1 MGSVAQIEGYS
12 KSQIRAL
19 IAAMQWQQ
27 ESGVDEV
34 FGESPTDR
42 YKEVLAKKIAVK
54 PPMSAPVVPVK
65 TPAPNMNA
73 NTDAKTDANLREVST
88 APALPEK
95 AVPEIAAMLAQ
106 KCQTLDDLRDAL
118 NIFDHCAPKKGARNF
133 VFGQGSP
140 NARIM
145 VIADAPDRED
155 DKTATCFS
163 GEAGELLDAMFA
175 AIGFARDGLYLTQVS
190 PWHPPQGRG
199 LYDDEIAMMTPFLAA
214 HVRLVAPELLVVMG
228 QAAAQAVLGNK
239 DAHRAVGVM
248 HEGLGCAV
256 IATQHP
262 RGLLRDP
269 LRKRQSWADL
279 LRMKSYLDT
288 GKNKT
293 ADKGANKGGKDGQ

>member
-54 PPMSAPVVPVK
+54 PPMSPATPAPVK
-65 TPAPNMNA
+65 TPAP

-95 AVPEIAAMLAQ
+95 AVPEIAAKLAQ

-118 NIFDHCAPKKGARNF
+118 NIFDHCAPKKCARNF

-163 GEAGELLDAMFA
+163 GDSGGLLDAMFA

-190 PWHPPQGRG
+190 PWHTPQGRG

-279 LRMKSYLDT
+279 LRMKSYLD
-288 GKNKT
+288 
-293 ADKGANKGGKDGQ
+293 KGANKGKNKGGKDGQ

>member
-1 MGSVAQIEGYS
+1 M
-12 KSQIRAL
+12 
-19 IAAMQWQQ
+19 
-27 ESGVDEV
+27 
-34 FGESPTDR
+34 
-42 YKEVLAKKIAVK
+42 
-54 PPMSAPVVPVK
+54 
-65 TPAPNMNA
+65 
-73 NTDAKTDANLREVST
+73 
-88 APALPEK
+88 
-95 AVPEIAAMLAQ
+95 
-106 KCQTLDDLRDAL
+106 
-118 NIFDHCAPKKGARNF
+118 
-133 VFGQGSP
+133 
-140 NARIM
+140 
-145 VIADAPDRED
+145 
-155 DKTATCFS
+155 
-163 GEAGELLDAMFA
+163 
-175 AIGFARDGLYLTQVS
+175 S

-288 GKNKT
+288 NKNKG
-293 ADKGANKGGKDGQ
+293 AKGANKGGKDGQ

>member
-42 YKEVLAKKIAVK
+42 YKEVVAKKIAVK
-54 PPMSAPVVPVK
+54 PPMTPATPAPVK
-65 TPAPNMNA
+65 TPAPN
-73 NTDAKTDANLREVST
+73 TDANLREVST

-163 GEAGELLDAMFA
+163 GEAGGLLDAMFA

-239 DAHRAVGVM
+239 DAHRAVGAM

-279 LRMKSYLDT
+279 LRMKSYLD
-288 GKNKT
+288 
-293 ADKGANKGGKDGQ
+293 KGANKGGKDGQ

>member
-42 YKEVLAKKIAVK
+42 YKEVVAKKIAVK
-54 PPMSAPVVPVK
+54 PPMSPASAPVVPVK
-65 TPAPNMNA
+65 SPT
-73 NTDAKTDANLREVST
+73 TDANLREVST

-163 GEAGELLDAMFA
+163 GEAGGLLDAMFA

-262 RGLLRDP
+262 RALLRDP

-288 GKNKT
+288 GKNKG

>member
-42 YKEVLAKKIAVK
+42 YKEVVAKKIAVK
-54 PPMSAPVVPVK
+54 PPMSPA
-65 TPAPNMNA
+65 TPAPNMN
-73 NTDAKTDANLREVST
+73 AKTDANLREVST

-163 GEAGELLDAMFA
+163 GDSGELLDAMFA

-262 RGLLRDP
+262 RILLRDP

-279 LRMKSYLDT
+279 LRMKSYLDK
-288 GKNKT
+288 G
-293 ADKGANKGGKDGQ
+293 ADKGKNKGGKDGQ

>member
-54 PPMSAPVVPVK
+54 PPMSPA
-65 TPAPNMNA
+65 TPAPVKSPN
-73 NTDAKTDANLREVST
+73 TDANLREVST

-163 GEAGELLDAMFA
+163 GEAGGLLDAMFA

-262 RGLLRDP
+262 SRLLRDP
-269 LRKRQSWADL
+269 IRKRQSWADL
-279 LRMKSYLDT
+279 LRMKSYLDK
-288 GKNKT
+288 GANKT
-293 ADKGANKGGKDGQ
+293 ADKGTNKGGKDGQ

>member
-42 YKEVLAKKIAVK
+42 YKEVVAKKIAVK
-54 PPMSAPVVPVK
+54 PPVSPAPAVPVK
-65 TPAPNMNA
+65 TP
-73 NTDAKTDANLREVST
+73 TTDANLREVST

-163 GEAGELLDAMFA
+163 GEAGGLLDAMFA

-288 GKNKT
+288 GKNKG

>member
-42 YKEVLAKKIAVK
+42 YKEVVAKKIAVK
-54 PPMSAPVVPVK
+54 PPAPTPAVPVK
-65 TPAPNMNA
+65 TS
-73 NTDAKTDANLREVST
+73 TTDANLREVST

-163 GEAGELLDAMFA
+163 GEAGGLLDAMFA

-262 RGLLRDP
+262 SRLLRDP
-269 LRKRQSWADL
+269 IRKRQSWADL

-288 GKNKT
+288 NKNKG
-293 ADKGANKGGKDGQ
+293 ADKGKNKGGKDGQ

>member
-1 MGSVAQIEGYS
+1 M
-12 KSQIRAL
+12 
-19 IAAMQWQQ
+19 
-27 ESGVDEV
+27 DEV

-42 YKEVLAKKIAVK
+42 YKEVVAKKIAVK
-54 PPMSAPVVPVK
+54 LPIPAPVK
-65 TPAPNMNA
+65 TPAP
-73 NTDAKTDANLREVST
+73 NTDAKTDANLREVSA

-163 GEAGELLDAMFA
+163 GEAGGLLDAMFA

-262 RGLLRDP
+262 SRLLRDP
-269 LRKRQSWADL
+269 IRKRQSWADL
-279 LRMKSYLDT
+279 LRMKSYLD
-288 GKNKT
+288 
-293 ADKGANKGGKDGQ
+293 KGANKGGKDGQ

>member
-42 YKEVLAKKIAVK
+42 YKEVVAKKIAVK
-54 PPMSAPVVPVK
+54 PPMSPA
-65 TPAPNMNA
+65 TPAPVKIPA
-73 NTDAKTDANLREVST
+73 PTTDANLREVST

-163 GEAGELLDAMFA
+163 GEAGGLLDAMFA

-262 RGLLRDP
+262 SRLLRDP
-269 LRKRQSWADL
+269 IRKRQSWADL

-288 GKNKT
+288 GKNK
-293 ADKGANKGGKDGQ
+293 GANKGGKDGQ

>member
-54 PPMSAPVVPVK
+54 PPAPAPAVPVK
-65 TPAPNMNA
+65 TP
-73 NTDAKTDANLREVST
+73 TTDANLREVST

-95 AVPEIAAMLAQ
+95 AVPEIAAILAQ

-140 NARIM
+140 KARIM

-163 GEAGELLDAMFA
+163 GEAGVLLDAMFA

-239 DAHRAVGVM
+239 DAHRSVGVM

-262 RGLLRDP
+262 SRLLRDP
-269 LRKRQSWADL
+269 IRKRQSWADL
-279 LRMKSYLDT
+279 LRMKSYLDK
-288 GKNKT
+288 G

>member
-42 YKEVLAKKIAVK
+42 YKEVVAKKIAVK
-54 PPMSAPVVPVK
+54 PPVSAPVK
-65 TPAPNMNA
+65 TP
-73 NTDAKTDANLREVST
+73 TTDANLREVST

-163 GEAGELLDAMFA
+163 GEAGGLLDAMFA

-288 GKNKT
+288 NKNKT

>member
-42 YKEVLAKKIAVK
+42 YKEVVAKKIAVK
-54 PPMSAPVVPVK
+54 PPMSPTTPAPVK
-65 TPAPNMNA
+65 TPAPNMN
-73 NTDAKTDANLREVST
+73 AKTDANLREVST

-163 GEAGELLDAMFA
+163 GEAGGLLDAMFA

-279 LRMKSYLDT
+279 LRMKSYLD
-288 GKNKT
+288 
-293 ADKGANKGGKDGQ
+293 KGANKGGKDGQ